1 MNLADKLTDSL
12 ARDPDRTALRLDE
25 AELSYAQLDD
35 ASARV
40 AGLLRET
47 GLEPGDRVGIMLPNV
62 PYFPI
67 VYYGVLRAGGV
78 VVPMNVL
85 LKGREVNFYLGD
97 PEARFCFAWG
107 GFAEAAEAG
116 ATDPGAELV
125 PVEPGKF
132 EALLGQAEPDAEITD
147 RAEDDTAVLLYTS
160 GTTGTPKGAELTHAN
175 LARNVESCLKLFETT
190 SDDVV
195 LGALPLFHS
204 FGQTCG
210 LNSSVG
216 AGACLT
222 LIPRF
227 DPDKALGIIERD
239 RVTVFQ
245 GVPTMY
251 AAMLAHPERES
262 FDVSTLRLCASGG
275 AAMPLE
281 VMRGFEEAFGCVVI
295 EGYGLS
301 ETSPVASFNHPDRE
315 RKPGSIGTPIEGVEM
330 RVVDDQRNEVPQGEV
345 GEVAIRGHNIM
356 KGYWRRPDATAEAID
371 ADGWFYT
378 GDMARVDEDGY
389 FFIVDR
395 KKEMII
401 RGGYNVYPREIEE
414 VIYEHPAVREAA
426 VVGIPHPE
434 LGEEVGAAIAL
445 HDDAEAT
452 VEEIRD
458 FVKGQVAAYKY
469 PRHVWIV
476 DELPKGPTGKILKRE
491 IKVPPAVEAVPRKE
505 GVGGP

>member
-1 MNLADKLTDSL
+1 MNLAEALTESV
-12 ARDPDRTALRLDE
+12 ARDRDRAALRLDD
-25 AELSYAQLDD
+25 AQLTYAQLDD
-35 ASARV
+35 ASARL
-40 AGLLRET
+40 AGLLRSR
-47 GLEPGDRVGIMLPNV
+47 GLEPRDRVGIMLPNV

-67 VYYGVLRAGGV
+67 AYYGVLRAGGV

-85 LKGREVNFYLGD
+85 LKRREVDFYLGD
-97 PEARFCFAWG
+97 PEAKLCFAWH
-107 GFAEAAEAG
+107 GFAEEAEAG
-116 ATDPGAELV
+116 AAQAGADV
-125 PVEPGKF
+125 IVVEPGEF
-132 EALLGQAEPDAEITD
+132 EALLAETEPDAEVAD

-160 GTTGTPKGAELTHAN
+160 GTTGTPKGAELTHSN
-175 LARNVESCLKLFETT
+175 LATNVESCLKLFETS

-210 LNSSVG
+210 LNASIR
-216 AGACLT
+216 AGACLA

-227 DPDKALGIIERD
+227 DAGKALGLIEGD

-262 FDVSTLRLCASGG
+262 FDVSTLRICVSGG

-330 RVVDDQRNEVPQGEV
+330 KVVDEQRDEVPQGEV

-356 KGYWRRPDATAEAID
+356 KGYWRNPEATAAAID

-395 KKEMII
+395 KKELII

-414 VIYEHPAVREAA
+414 VLYEHPAVAEAA
-426 VVGIPHPE
+426 VIGMPHDE
-434 LGEEVGAAIAL
+434 LGEEVGAAVAL
-445 HDDAEAT
+445 KDGAECS
-452 VEEIRD
+452 EEELREY
-458 FVKGQVAAYKY
+458 VKGQVAAYKY
-469 PRHVWIV
+469 PRRVWFV

-491 IKVPPAVEAVPRKE
+491 IETPGR
-505 GVGGP
+505 